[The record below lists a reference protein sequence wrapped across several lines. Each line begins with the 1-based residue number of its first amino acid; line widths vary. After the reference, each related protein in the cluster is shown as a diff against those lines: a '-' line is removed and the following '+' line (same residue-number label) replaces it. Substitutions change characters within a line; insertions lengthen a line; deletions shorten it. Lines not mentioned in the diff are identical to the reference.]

1 MNNILALLT
10 IILAGLSFFFIFRNL
25 FSELV
30 KTSILTKKD
39 GFFMFIATILVF
51 IVYILLERL
60 HH

>member
-1 MNNILALLT
+1 MNNILALFT

-30 KTSILTKKD
+30 KTAILTKKD
-39 GFFMFIATILVF
+39 GFFMIIATFLVF
-51 IVYILLERL
+51 IVYIFLERL

>member
-1 MNNILALLT
+1 MKQLLAIFT
-10 IILAGLSFFFIFRNL
+10 IILAGFSFFFIFRNL
-25 FSELV
+25 FSELI

-39 GFFMFIATILVF
+39 AFFMFIATILVF

>member
-1 MNNILALLT
+1 MNNILALFT

-30 KTSILTKKD
+30 KTAILTKKD
-39 GFFMFIATILVF
+39 GFFMLIATILVF
-51 IVYILLERL
+51 IVYILLEKL

>member
-1 MNNILALLT
+1 MNNILALFT

-30 KTSILTKKD
+30 KTAILTKKD

-60 HH
+60 QH